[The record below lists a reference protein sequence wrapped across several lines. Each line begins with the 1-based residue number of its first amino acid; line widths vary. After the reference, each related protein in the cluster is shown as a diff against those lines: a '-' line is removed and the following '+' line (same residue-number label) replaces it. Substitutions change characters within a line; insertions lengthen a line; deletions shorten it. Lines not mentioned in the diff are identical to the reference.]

1 MTDAL
6 SRPARAATATAEG
19 PAVPTASAVP
29 TAPAAPAAAL
39 SGAAPSATVDGTRP
53 GEGGPAALAPG
64 PVGKLGPERATGPGP
79 GADRPPVPGPS
90 PRHGSDAD
98 SDPTPDPGHI
108 PDPTPT
114 PDSGP
119 HTRPKAAAPS
129 GPEAPPVRR
138 AGTRRGRLGPARPV
152 PFGRLLGPALL
163 VTAWW
168 AASAGGLLDPRI
180 LSGPGTVA
188 TTAFDLVA
196 DGRLQGNVLISLQRA
211 GLGLLFGVAA
221 GVTLAVAAG
230 TSRTG
235 EYLVDGPLQIKR
247 AIPSLAMLPLLILWL
262 GIGEEMKVTVIAL
275 GVAVSVYINT
285 HASLTGIDHRH
296 VELAEVLRLGRWRF
310 LRSVVVPGSLPG
322 FFVGLRLGVTSSWL
336 GLIVVEQINATSGI
350 GYMMFQAQ
358 QYAQSD
364 VIIVGLVAYG
374 TFGFASDALVR
385 AVERRA
391 LSWRRTLAG

>member
-1 MTDAL
+1 M
-6 SRPARAATATAEG
+6 
-19 PAVPTASAVP
+19 
-29 TAPAAPAAAL
+29 
-39 SGAAPSATVDGTRP
+39 
-53 GEGGPAALAPG
+53 
-64 PVGKLGPERATGPGP
+64 
-79 GADRPPVPGPS
+79 
-90 PRHGSDAD
+90 
-98 SDPTPDPGHI
+98 

-114 PDSGP
+114 PDSDSGP